1 MSFLTH
7 LQAKSG
13 SIAAAG
19 SLMLIVSCGNITG
32 LNGSSSYSC
41 TAPTGVTCQSVS
53 GTYHNA
59 MHHRLPSQNAAQQ
72 KTMDRPSPTSE
83 FTLTAEKNRQVEQQ
97 PSLLS
102 APLRTSAR
110 VLRLWFKPWIDNDKD
125 MYDQGYIYVQIDN
138 GRWLIDAAQQQ
149 IRNPFAPIRP
159 PTRPAAGAPI
169 HRSNSDDNQTG
180 ISPLRPDTNGRPL
193 ASRELPLS
201 PSFSDAERFNRS
213 GAEE

>member
-1 MSFLTH
+1 MSFFADLH
-7 LQAKSG
+7 AKSG
-13 SIAAAG
+13 CIAAAG
-19 SLMLIVSCGNITG
+19 SLVLIASCGNITG
-32 LNGSSSYSC
+32 LNGGSSYSC
-41 TAPTGVTCQSVS
+41 SAPTGVTCQSVS

-59 MHHRLPSQNAAQQ
+59 MHQRLPSQNAAQQ
-72 KTMDRPSPTSE
+72 NTTDRPSPSSVR
-83 FTLTAEKNRQVEQQ
+83 TLPAEENRPLEQQ

-149 IRNPFAPIRP
+149 IRNPFSPIRP

-169 HRSNSDDNQTG
+169 HRSNSNDNQTG
-180 ISPLRPDTNGRPL
+180 VSPLRPDSNGMAHSP
-193 ASRELPLS
+193 RELPLS
-201 PSFSDAERFNRS
+201 SPSDAKHFNRS

>member
-1 MSFLTH
+1 MSFFADLH
-7 LQAKSG
+7 AKSG
-13 SIAAAG
+13 GIAAAG
-19 SLMLIVSCGNITG
+19 SLMLIASCGNITG
-32 LNGSSSYSC
+32 LNGGSAYSC
-41 TAPTGVTCQSVS
+41 SAPTGVTCQSVS

-59 MHHRLPSQNAAQQ
+59 MNQRLPSQNAAQQ
-72 KTMDRPSPTSE
+72 NTTDRPSPSSVR
-83 FTLTAEKNRQVEQQ
+83 TLPAEENRPLEQQ

-138 GRWLIDAAQQQ
+138 GRWLIDSAQQQ

-159 PTRPAAGAPI
+159 PTRSAGAPI

-180 ISPLRPDTNGRPL
+180 ASPLHPDTNGRPR

-213 GAEE
+213 GVEE

>member
-1 MSFLTH
+1 MSFLTII
-7 LQAKSG
+7 QAKSG
-13 SIAAAG
+13 GIAAAG

-32 LNGSSSYSC
+32 LNGGSSYSC
-41 TAPTGVTCQSVS
+41 SAPKGVTCQSVS
-53 GTYHNA
+53 GTYHNV
-59 MHHRLPSQNAAQQ
+59 MHQRLPSQNTAQQ
-72 KTMDRPSPTSE
+72 NTTNRPSALLE
-83 FTLTAEKNRQVEQQ
+83 FSLPAEKSRQVEQQ

-138 GRWLIDAAQQQ
+138 GRWLIDSAQQQ

-169 HRSNSDDNQTG
+169 HKSNSDDNQTG
-180 ISPLRPDTNGRPL
+180 ISPLHPDTNGRPR